1 MVRRRQIYHSF
12 KIREKSAISCYKM
25 TISKE
30 YCHFWQNAG
39 QEILAAGGTIIIYPF
54 QANKIS
60 DYMI

>member
-1 MVRRRQIYHSF
+1 
-12 KIREKSAISCYKM
+12 M

-39 QEILAAGGTIIIYPF
+39 QEILAAGGTIIIYHF